1 MLRRT
6 PTPMEPFDI
15 DPDIR
20 RARSLPPRAYGDP
33 GLFER
38 QRERVFAPSW
48 QWCPEASA
56 VTHDGDAAPFTL
68 LPGCLDEPLVATRS
82 AGAVRVL
89 SNVCTHRGHPV
100 VACAARSASLRC
112 RYHGRR
118 FAHDGRF
125 LSMPEFRE
133 AIGFPSADDDL
144 AAVSLDR
151 WGPLDFVSLRP
162 AVPLAGVL
170 AQIEARVG
178 SLDLGRLVRDG
189 STDRDYE
196 FDASW
201 MLYCDNYLEGL
212 HIPFVHPALDDAI
225 GYDDYRTELAP
236 WGTLQLAFARGDAL
250 AFALPDGHPD
260 AGRRVAA
267 FYAWVF
273 PNMMLNFYP
282 WGLSL
287 NVVQPVGPLRTRV
300 LFRAWTW
307 DESLRGHGAGGGL
320 DQVEME
326 DESVVVASQ
335 QGMRGMLAR
344 RGRYSPTKETGVHHF
359 HRLLAAALG

>member
-1 MLRRT
+1 MD
-6 PTPMEPFDI
+6 PFDV

-20 RARSLPPRAYGDP
+20 RARSLPPSAYGDAA
-33 GLFER
+33 LFAR
-38 QRERVFAPSW
+38 MRERVFARSW
-48 QWCPEASA
+48 QWAPEASM
-56 VTHDGDAAPFTL
+56 VPRDGDAAPFTL
-68 LPGCLDEPLVATRS
+68 LPGCLDEPLVMTR
-82 AGAVRVL
+82 AGGVARAL

-100 VACAARSASLRC
+100 VACAANASSLRC

-118 FAHDGRF
+118 FGHDGRF
-125 LSMPEFRE
+125 LSMPEFAGAE
-133 AIGFPSADDDL
+133 AFPSADDDL
-144 AAVSLDR
+144 ASVSLDR

-162 AVPLAGVL
+162 TVPLREAL
-170 AQIEARVG
+170 AQIDARVG
-178 SLDLGRLVRDG
+178 SLGLDRLVRDPA
-189 STDRDYE
+189 TDRDYA

-212 HIPFVHPALDDAI
+212 HIPFVHPALNDAI

-236 WGTLQLAFARGDAL
+236 WGTLQLAFARGDEG
-250 AFALPDGHPD
+250 AFTLPPGHPD
-260 AGRRVAA
+260 EGARVAA

-273 PNMMLNFYP
+273 PNLMLNFYP

-287 NVVQPVGPLRTRV
+287 NAVQPDGPTRTRV

-307 DESLRGHGAGGGL
+307 DPSLRAQGAGAGL
-320 DQVEME
+320 HQVEME
-326 DESVVVASQ
+326 DEAVVVASQ
-335 QGMRGMLAR
+335 QGMRAALAK

>member
-1 MLRRT
+1 
-6 PTPMEPFDI
+6 MEPFDI

-20 RARSLPPRAYGDP
+20 RARSLPPSAYGDAA
-33 GLFER
+33 LFAR
-38 QRERVFAPSW
+38 LRERVFARSW
-48 QWCPEASA
+48 QWCPEAAA
-56 VTHDGDAAPFTL
+56 VPRDGDAAPFTL
-68 LPGCLDEPLVATRS
+68 LPGCLDEPLVATR
-82 AGAVRVL
+82 ARGVVGVL

-100 VACAARSASLRC
+100 VACAANAASLRC

-118 FAHDGRF
+118 FGLDGRF
-125 LSMPEFRE
+125 LSMPEFGG
-133 AIGFPSADDDL
+133 AAGFPSTDDDL
-144 AAVSLDR
+144 AAVALAR
-151 WGPLDFVSLRP
+151 WGPLDFVSLSP
-162 AVPLAGVL
+162 AAPLAETL
-170 AQIEARVG
+170 AQIDARVG
-178 SLDLGRLVRDG
+178 SLALDRLARAPG
-189 STDRDYE
+189 TDRDYE

-212 HIPFVHPALDDAI
+212 HIPFVHPALNDAI
-225 GYDDYRTELAP
+225 GYDDYRTELCP
-236 WGTLQLAFARGDAL
+236 WGTLQLAFARRADDV
-250 AFALPDGHPD
+250 AFALPPGHPD
-260 AGRRVAA
+260 EGARVAA

-287 NVVQPVGPLRTRV
+287 NVVQPVGAQRTRV

-307 DESLRGHGAGGGL
+307 DESLRAQGAGGGL

-326 DESVVVASQ
+326 DEAVVVASQ
-335 QGMRGMLAR
+335 QGMRASLAK

>member
-1 MLRRT
+1 
-6 PTPMEPFDI
+6 MEPFDI

-33 GLFER
+33 ELFAR

-48 QWCPEASA
+48 QWCPEAGA

-68 LPGCLDEPLVATRS
+68 LPGCLDEPLVATR
-82 AGAVRVL
+82 ARGIVRAL

-100 VACAARSASLRC
+100 VTCAARASSLRC
-112 RYHGRR
+112 PYHGRR

-125 LSMPEFRE
+125 LSMPEFAGAE
-133 AIGFPSADDDL
+133 GFPSADDDL
-144 AAVSLDR
+144 APVSLER

-162 AVPLAGVL
+162 AVPLAEVL
-170 AQIEARVG
+170 AQIDARVG
-178 SLDLGRLVRDG
+178 SLVPWRLSRHAG
-189 STDRDYE
+189 SDRDYE
-196 FDASW
+196 FDANW

-212 HIPFVHPALDDAI
+212 HIPFVHPALNEAI

-236 WGTLQLAFARGDAL
+236 WGTLQLAFARRGEL

-260 AGRRVAA
+260 EGARVAA

-307 DESLRGHGAGGGL
+307 DESLRGQGAGGGL

-326 DESVVVASQ
+326 DEAVVVASQ
-335 QGMRGMLAR
+335 HGMRAALAR

-359 HRLLAAALG
+359 HRLLARALG